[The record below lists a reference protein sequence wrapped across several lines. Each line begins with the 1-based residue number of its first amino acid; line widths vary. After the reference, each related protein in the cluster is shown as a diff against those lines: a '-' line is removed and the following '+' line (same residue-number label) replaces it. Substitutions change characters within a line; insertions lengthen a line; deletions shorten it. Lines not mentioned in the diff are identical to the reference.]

1 MIFSIFGKKNGGK
14 KSSPAKSKT
23 AKDDSPTTTSGLTA
37 NTSADFA
44 NSIMAQRHIARA
56 TERKIDAIEYEMSR
70 DILKKRYDPP
80 PASTPIT
87 EQPDANANLF
97 DDDEEINTIDLKGSP
112 YNTDQFQA
120 TLPLNGAVTDFMLN
134 PNTEGRA
141 AHAAIE
147 NIPALEEAAILFA
160 SEQIEAAELILMNLI
175 QNESYNA
182 MNPSAWLM
190 LFDLYQITNSQA
202 KFEQLSLDYV
212 SKLEISAPIWQN
224 PQNQVTAPKE
234 QKGFVPGVSFSGKLN
249 AQLNKQIE
257 KLQIL
262 AKQNPQLRLEF
273 VRITEL
279 DVAGCELLLK
289 GFLHLKKTKN
299 ELTIVG
305 AHDLI
310 KLTRSLVAVGR
321 KDESDAPWLLL
332 LELLQLINDETA
344 FEEASIDYCITYE
357 VSPPSFEAP
366 KNKAT
371 APSVGISIEFVEADR
386 FLLPKVIEGNTQELI
401 DRISKFALD
410 NHSVQLNCS
419 QLDRI
424 DFSSCGQL
432 LSGLVPLSKQ
442 LNVSIEFHDVN
453 HLVIALLNAMGFKN
467 IAVIFPRKR

>member
-1 MIFSIFGKKNGGK
+1 VIFSIFGKKNGGK
-14 KSSPAKSKT
+14 KSSAANQKS
-23 AKDDSPTTTSGLTA
+23 AKDEPTTTSGLTA
-37 NTSADFA
+37 NTSAEFA

-70 DILKKRYDPP
+70 DILNRKFESQQPDPAP
-80 PASTPIT
+80 PS
-87 EQPDANANLF
+87 QMDANANLF
-97 DDDEEINTIDLKGSP
+97 DDDDISDKNTIDLKSSEHFE
-112 YNTDQFQA
+112 T
-120 TLPLNGAVTDFMLN
+120 TLPMSGMVTDFLLN

-160 SEQIEAAELILMNLI
+160 SEQIEATELILQNLI

-182 MNPSAWLM
+182 LNPSAWLM
-190 LFDLYQITNSQA
+190 LFDLYQITNNQA
-202 KFEQLSLDYV
+202 RFEQLSLDYV
-212 SKLEISAPIWQN
+212 SKLEISAPIWRDDKAAI
-224 PQNQVTAPKE
+224 APAKE
-234 QKGFVPGVSFSGKLN
+234 QKGFVPGISFSGKLN
-249 AQLNKQIE
+249 AQIEKQID
-257 KLQIL
+257 KLQAL
-262 AKQNPQLRLEF
+262 AKQHPQLRLEF
-273 VRITEL
+273 VRVTEL
-279 DVAGCELLLK
+279 DVAGCEQLLRGFQLLK
-289 GFLHLKKTKN
+289 KSKQ
-299 ELTIVG
+299 ELTVVG

-310 KLTRSLVAVGR
+310 KSVRALVAVGR
-321 KDESDAPWLLL
+321 RDESDAPWLLL
-332 LELLQLINDETA
+332 LELLQLINDESG

-366 KNKAT
+366 KNKST

-386 FLLPKVIEGNTQELI
+386 FLLPKVIEGNTSELI
-401 DRISKFALD
+401 EKIAKFSLD
-410 NHSVQLNCS
+410 HHSVQLDCS

>member
-1 MIFSIFGKKNGGK
+1 MIFSIFGKKNGGN
-14 KSSPAKSKT
+14 KSSSAKSKS
-23 AKDDSPTTTSGLTA
+23 AKDDPPTTTGLTA

-70 DILKKRYDPP
+70 DILKRKYDPP
-80 PASTPIT
+80 SVQPAAPIT

-97 DDDEEINTIDLKGSP
+97 DDDIDDNTIDLKSSP
-112 YNTDQFQA
+112 HNTDFEA
-120 TLPLNGAVTDFMLN
+120 TMPLNGAATDFLMN

-160 SEQIEAAELILMNLI
+160 SEQNEATELILQNLI

-182 MNPSAWLM
+182 MNPTAWLM
-190 LFDLYQITNSQA
+190 LFDLYQITNNQI

-212 SKLEISAPIWQN
+212 SKLEISAPIWRD
-224 PQNQVTAPKE
+224 PQNQIVAPKE
-234 QKGFVPGVSFSGKLN
+234 LKGFVPGISFSGKLN
-249 AQLNKQIE
+249 SQISKQIE
-257 KLQIL
+257 KLQSL
-262 AKQNPQLRLEF
+262 SKQHTQLRLEF
-273 VRITEL
+273 VRITEI

-289 GFLHLKKTKN
+289 GFQLLKKSKN
-299 ELTIVG
+299 ELTVVG
-305 AHDLI
+305 AHDLM
-310 KLTRSLVAVGR
+310 KFTRSLVAVGR

-332 LELLQLINDETA
+332 LELLQLVNDEA
-344 FEEASIDYCITYE
+344 GFEETSIDYCITYE

-366 KNKAT
+366 KNKST

-386 FLLPKVIEGNTQELI
+386 FLLPKTITGNTNELI
-401 DRISKFALD
+401 DKISKFALD
-410 NHSVQLNCS
+410 HHSVQLDCS
-419 QLDRI
+419 QLDRV

-442 LNVSIEFHDVN
+442 LNVSIEFHDAN